1 MAERLAGFGLVVGV
15 GDLGVGKQPDAQIVT
30 YALGSCIGVCAFDP
44 VTRVGGMLHFM
55 LPQPAEGSSDGIE
68 RPTLYASTGLPLLFR
83 RLQEAGALRERCIV
97 CAAGGAEIVG
107 AAGAFA
113 IGKRNRTILRK
124 LCWKDGTALAA
135 EDVGDDFAR
144 TLVLSLVDGA
154 VKVRSHGGERVLWQP
169 GMPTRPAPTATR
181 MPTLEGT

>member
-15 GDLGVGKQPDAQIVT
+15 GDLGVGRTADAQIVT
-30 YALGSCIGVCAFDP
+30 YALGSCIGVAVFDP
-44 VTRVGGMLHFM
+44 VAKIGGMLHFM
-55 LPQPAEGSSDGIE
+55 LPQPAEGSADGRE
-68 RPTLYASTGLPLLFR
+68 RPALYATTGLPLLFQ
-83 RLQEAGALRERCIV
+83 RLQQAGAVRERCVV
-97 CAAGGAEIVG
+97 CAAGGAEIIG

-135 EDVGDDFAR
+135 EDVGNDFAR

-154 VKVRSHGGERVLWQP
+154 VRVRAQGAERVLWAPGQP
-169 GMPTRPAPTATR
+169 IRPTSSATR
-181 MPTLEGT
+181 MPSLEGT